1 MRFAYLTALLAVL
14 VAPSLASAQFFGFGF
29 GAPVGK
35 RGFVS
40 FGYRGGYWGRPYY
53 YAPVPVAYVYPAP
66 TTVVVTPPP
75 PPPAAIVA
83 TPAAT
88 AATGQTARITVV
100 LPDPNAELI
109 IQGQRMNLVGR
120 TRTFNSQVL
129 DPDKNY
135 SYTIT
140 TRSNVGGQLRDE
152 TRKVPVHAGEA
163 VTVDFSQ
170 QTERLPPAA
179 VEPR

>member
-1 MRFAYLTALLAVL
+1 MRYAYLAALAAVFL
-14 VAPSLASAQFFGFGF
+14 VPNFASAQFFGFGF
-29 GAPVGK
+29 GVPVGH

-40 FGYRGGYWGRPYY
+40 FGYRGGYWGHPYY
-53 YAPVPVAYVYPAP
+53 YAPAPVTYVYPAP

-75 PPPAAIVA
+75 PAAVVA

-88 AATGQTARITVV
+88 TTGQTARITV
-100 LPDPNAELI
+100 LLADPNAELL
-109 IQGQRMNLVGR
+109 IQGQRMNLAGR

-129 DPDKNY
+129 DPGKNY

-140 TRSNVGGQLRDE
+140 SRSNVGGRLVDE
-152 TRKVPVHAGEA
+152 TRKVPVHAGEM

-170 QTERLPPAA
+170 QSERLPPAA
-179 VEPR
+179 IEPR